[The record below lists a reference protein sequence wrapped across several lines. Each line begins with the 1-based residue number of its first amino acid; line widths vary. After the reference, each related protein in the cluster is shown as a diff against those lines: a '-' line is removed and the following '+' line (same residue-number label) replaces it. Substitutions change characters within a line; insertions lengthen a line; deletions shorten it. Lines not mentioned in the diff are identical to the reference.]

1 MSDVDMKTVEDEVM
15 DHDAL
20 TAASA
25 PDLGSVLAVRRTTHG
40 EYSEHAR
47 IAQRLK
53 TIMRNTANYPSM
65 NEYEAETLDMIAHK
79 IGRILAG
86 DPHYHDHWLDI
97 AGYASLTA
105 NRNAPRGS

>member
-1 MSDVDMKTVEDEVM
+1 MLIEGKSVEDEVM
-15 DHDAL
+15 DHETL
-20 TAASA
+20 TSASPA
-25 PDLGSVLAVRRTTHG
+25 PDLSAVLVSRRATHG
-40 EYSEHAR
+40 DYTEHAR

-53 TIMRNTANYPSM
+53 TVMRNTSNYGSM
-65 NEYEAETLDMIAHK
+65 DDHECETLDMIAHK

-105 NRNAPRGS
+105 NRNAPRGL